1 MPPFYASTASDERRR
16 NPRRYGRD
24 VFRRFRLVSTRITR
38 PKEDAMKSPL
48 LVIAALSVSVAACST
63 APRSS
68 GYGYGSQPA
77 YSESQR
83 CYDCGRIERIEQV
96 YGARSNS
103 RAGAVLGGVVGAV
116 AAREIPSH
124 GSDGRENT
132 ATVAGAVAGAVAGNA
147 IENRMNAET
156 YDIQIRMDDGRQI
169 VLNRNTLGN
178 NIREGAYVRVNGN
191 SLTPLR

>member
-1 MPPFYASTASDERRR
+1 MNAPTPPSTEE
-16 NPRRYGRD
+16 N
-24 VFRRFRLVSTRITR
+24 
-38 PKEDAMKSPL
+38 AMKL
-48 LVIAALSVSVAACST
+48 RHIVLTTALASLTLAGCAT
-63 APRSS
+63 APRA
-68 GYGYGSQPA
+68 GYGQAQAPGTSGV
-77 YSESQR
+77 R

>member
-1 MPPFYASTASDERRR
+1 
-16 NPRRYGRD
+16 
-24 VFRRFRLVSTRITR
+24 
-38 PKEDAMKSPL
+38 MKSQL
-48 LVIAALSVSVAACST
+48 LVIAALAVTVTACST

-77 YSESQR
+77 YSSQSQR

-124 GSDGRENT
+124 GSDGKRNT
-132 ATVAGAVAGAVAGNA
+132 ATIAGAAAGAVAGNA
-147 IENRMNAET
+147 IENRMNEET
-156 YDIQIRMDDGRQI
+156 YDIHIRMDDGRRI
-169 VLNRNTLGN
+169 VLNQNRLGN